1 MINGAP
7 GPYRNN
13 MLSQQINS
21 YLLQSSG
28 VLYALLAI
36 NLLLIVIAPYLVE
49 RFSEKDLPEAARDFR
64 INVIRGLNVLVIGLL
79 GHFRFYSEGQS
90 GQGIGVK
97 VLSILV
103 IVYLSYLIVH
113 LIGRFVRV
121 RFGRPV
127 QNTGVGQRIADTYA
141 SRALSIFIS
150 VFVGIMALISIIRVA
165 GFSSLLEAGGV
176 IGFVGVFLALT
187 QGAWAPDI
195 ISGLVILNS
204 KMFKERDVIKITDG
218 GVEMIAIVYRT
229 LAFHTELLNLVDNHR
244 VMIRNSRI
252 RDQTVHNLSR
262 FASARGLRETLVFKI
277 GYDVP
282 VDEVKTMF
290 ESAFQA
296 AVEDAD
302 IPVEEQHPLEIRLK
316 DAGDHAIEWSV
327 HYYTKDEAALIKTRQ
342 LFREKILEASIASS
356 ISLSTPFTVQQS
368 SNPAA

>member
-1 MINGAP
+1 M
-7 GPYRNN
+7 Y
-13 MLSQQINS
+13 SQQIKL

-28 VLYALLAI
+28 VLYALLLI
-36 NLLLIVIAPYLVE
+36 NLLLIVFAPVLVKH
-49 RFSEKDLPEAARDFR
+49 FSDKELPEAARDFR

-90 GQGIGVK
+90 EQGIGIK

-103 IVYLSYLIVH
+103 IIYLSYLSVH

-121 RFGRPV
+121 RYGRPV
-127 QNTGVGQRIADTYA
+127 QNVGAGNRIADTYA

-150 VFVGIMALISIIRVA
+150 VFIGVMALISIIRVA

-176 IGFVGVFLALT
+176 IGFIGVFLALT

-218 GVEMIAIVYRT
+218 GNDMLAIVYRT
-229 LAFHTELLNLVDNHR
+229 MTFHTELLNLVDNHR
-244 VMIRNSRI
+244 VMIKNSKI

-262 FASARGLRETLVFKI
+262 FASAKGLRETLLFKI

-282 VDEVKTMF
+282 VAEVKSMF
-290 ESAFQA
+290 QSAFDA
-296 AVEDAD
+296 AVEDES
-302 IPVEEQHPLEIRLK
+302 IPIEELHPLEIRLK
-316 DAGDHAIEWSV
+316 DTGDHAIEWSV
-327 HYYTKDEAALIKTRQ
+327 HYYTKDEFALIKTRQ
-342 LFREKILEASIASS
+342 LFREKILEASLNSG

-368 SNPAA
+368 TYAEV

>member
-1 MINGAP
+1 
-7 GPYRNN
+7 
-13 MLSQQINS
+13 MLSQQIKL

-28 VLYALLAI
+28 VLYALLII
-36 NLLLIVIAPYLVE
+36 NLLLIVFAPVLVKQ
-49 RFSEKDLPEAARDFR
+49 FSDKELPEAARDFR

-79 GHFRFYSEGQS
+79 GHFRFFSEGQS

-103 IVYLSYLIVH
+103 IIYLSYLCVH

-121 RFGRPV
+121 KFGRPV
-127 QNTGVGQRIADTYA
+127 QNVGSGNRIADTYA

-150 VFVGIMALISIIRVA
+150 VFIGVMALISIIRVA

-176 IGFVGVFLALT
+176 IGFIGVFLALT

-218 GVEMIAIVYRT
+218 GNDMLAIVYRT
-229 LAFHTELLNLVDNHR
+229 MAFHTELLNLVDNHR
-244 VMIRNSRI
+244 VMIKNSKI

-262 FASARGLRETLVFKI
+262 FASAKGLRETLLFKI

-282 VDEVKTMF
+282 VAEVKSMF
-290 ESAFQA
+290 QSAFEA
-296 AVEDAD
+296 AVEDES
-302 IPVEEQHPLEIRLK
+302 IPIEELHPLEIRLK
-316 DAGDHAIEWSV
+316 DTGDHAIEWSV
-327 HYYTKDEAALIKTRQ
+327 HYYTKDEFALIKTRQ
-342 LFREKILEASIASS
+342 LFREKILEASLNSD
-356 ISLSTPFTVQQS
+356 ISLSTPFTIQQS
-368 SNPAA
+368 SYEEA

>member
-1 MINGAP
+1 
-7 GPYRNN
+7 
-13 MLSQQINS
+13 MLSQQINT

-28 VLYALLAI
+28 VLYALLLI
-36 NLLLIVIAPYLVE
+36 NLVLIIFAPYLVT
-49 RFSEKDLPEAARDFR
+49 RFSGKELLDGARDFR
-64 INVIRGLNVLVIGLL
+64 VNVIRGLNVLVIGLL

-103 IVYLSYLIVH
+103 IIYLSYLTVH

-121 RFGRPV
+121 RFGRAV
-127 QNTGVGQRIADTYA
+127 QNAGTGHRIADTYA

-150 VFVGIMALISIIRVA
+150 VFIAVMALISIIRVA

-204 KMFKERDVIKITDG
+204 KMFKERDVIRITDG
-218 GVEMIAIVYRT
+218 GVEMLAIVYRT

-244 VMIRNSRI
+244 VMMRNSKI

-262 FASARGLRETLVFKI
+262 FASARGLRETLLFKI
-277 GYDVP
+277 GYDVSA
-282 VDEVKTMF
+282 DEVKSMF
-290 ESAFQA
+290 NSAFEA
-296 AVEDAD
+296 AVDDAD
-302 IPVEEQHPLEIRLK
+302 IPIEEQHPLEIRLR
-316 DAGDHAIEWSV
+316 DTGDHAIEWSV
-327 HYYTKDEAALIKTRQ
+327 HYYTKDEFALIKTRQ
-342 LFREKILEASIASS
+342 LFREKILEASLKSG
-356 ISLSTPFTVQQS
+356 ISLSTPFTLQQS
-368 SNPAA
+368 TAVEI

>member
-1 MINGAP
+1 MF
-7 GPYRNN
+7 
-13 MLSQQINS
+13 SQQIKL
-21 YLLQSSG
+21 YLLESSG
-28 VLYALLAI
+28 VLYTLLLI
-36 NLLLIVIAPYLVE
+36 NLLLIVFAPVLV
-49 RFSEKDLPEAARDFR
+49 RQFSDKELPDAACDFR

-79 GHFRFYSEGQS
+79 GHFRFFSEGQS

-103 IVYLSYLIVH
+103 IIYLSYLSVH
-113 LIGRFVRV
+113 LIGRFVRF

-127 QNTGVGQRIADTYA
+127 QNVGAGSRIADTYA

-150 VFVGIMALISIIRVA
+150 VFIGVMALISIIRVA

-218 GVEMIAIVYRT
+218 GEDMLAIVYRT
-229 LAFHTELLNLVDNHR
+229 MAFHTELLNLVDNHR
-244 VMIRNSRI
+244 VMIKNSKI

-262 FASARGLRETLVFKI
+262 FASAKGLREKLLFKI

-282 VDEVKTMF
+282 VAEVKSMF
-290 ESAFQA
+290 QSAFEA
-296 AVEDAD
+296 AVAD
-302 IPVEEQHPLEIRLK
+302 ESIPIEELHPLEIRLK
-316 DAGDHAIEWSV
+316 DTGDHAIEWSV
-327 HYYTKDEAALIKTRQ
+327 HYYTKDEFALIKTRQ
-342 LFREKILEASIASS
+342 LFREKILEASLESN

-368 SNPAA
+368 SYSVA